1 MNPTTRSPKSMA
13 KKKVSPNPAT
23 GRTKA
28 ERALGKDAPKKSPAK
43 ATSLRMATPGIFN
56 GRRGAYGRYSA
67 SPAASDVIKKTP
79 RREK

>member
-1 MNPTTRSPKSMA
+1 M
-13 KKKVSPNPAT
+13 KKPAYNPAT

-28 ERALGKDAPKKSPAK
+28 ERALGKEAVSQDLPKGKPVKKKKTAQVAS
-43 ATSLRMATPGIFN
+43 SLRMNTPGIFN

-67 SPAASDVIKKTP
+67 SPAASDVIKKAP